1 MVPLSMQEVVRSA
14 VTAVSE
20 TSLVWPYHIITSSHK
35 VMQALVRQGSV
46 NARKIMEKDA
56 EKRGHIDLV
65 ADF

>member
-35 VMQALVRQGSV
+35 VMQQSSGETGLS
-46 NARKIMEKDA
+46 EC
-56 EKRGHIDLV
+56 
-65 ADF
+65 